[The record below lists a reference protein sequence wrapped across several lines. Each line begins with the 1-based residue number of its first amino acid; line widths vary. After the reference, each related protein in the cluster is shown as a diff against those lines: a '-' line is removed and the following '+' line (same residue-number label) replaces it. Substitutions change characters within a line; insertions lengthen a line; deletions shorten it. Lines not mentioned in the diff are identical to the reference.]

1 MLKRRQVEPEFRI
14 PELPDFAAARSR
26 KVTCIDTNPAHVSQL
41 QSRKLYTV
49 SGTFSRLERIA
60 RVNSPTDIRL
70 RDCEFEQHIKNTVK
84 QKDIKNI
91 VKQKARETR
100 TNKPITKE
108 CNSQPRLCDAVELCQ
123 QATYTLSNNTNW
135 KAGTYLPFVK
145 EAKRRKLSC
154 GVQN

>member
-70 RDCEFEQHIKNTVK
+70 RDCEFE
-84 QKDIKNI
+84 
-91 VKQKARETR
+91 
-100 TNKPITKE
+100 
-108 CNSQPRLCDAVELCQ
+108 
-123 QATYTLSNNTNW
+123 
-135 KAGTYLPFVK
+135 
-145 EAKRRKLSC
+145 
-154 GVQN
+154 